1 MSKQIIESKKVPA
14 PIGPYSQAILANGML
29 FISGQCPINPKT
41 GLLEMETIESA
52 THLVMSNIEKLLHAA
67 EMAFT
72 HIVKCSIF
80 LKDLGD
86 FQKVNAVFLTD
97 GDGDVVHNN
106 ATIAADNNHTIVSY
120 KEGYT
125 VRMNGKNVKEKPSF
139 CLNSPFILFLRTD
152 IFS

>member
-1 MSKQIIESKKVPA
+1 MNKKALQIPNAPA

-67 EMAFT
+67 EMDFT

-86 FQKVNAVFLTD
+86 FQKVNAIY
-97 GDGDVVHNN
+97 
-106 ATIAADNNHTIVSY
+106 ATYFDSVPPARETVEVARLPLDASIEISCIAIKS
-120 KEGYT
+120 
-125 VRMNGKNVKEKPSF
+125 
-139 CLNSPFILFLRTD
+139 
-152 IFS
+152 

>member
-1 MSKQIIESKKVPA
+1 MNKKALQIPNAPA

-41 GLLEMETIESA
+41 GLLEIETIESA

-67 EMAFT
+67 EMDFT

-86 FQKVNAVFLTD
+86 FQKVNAVYATYFDSLPPARETVE
-97 GDGDVVHNN
+97 VVRLPLDSSIEISC
-106 ATIAADNNHTIVSY
+106 IAIKS
-120 KEGYT
+120 
-125 VRMNGKNVKEKPSF
+125 
-139 CLNSPFILFLRTD
+139 
-152 IFS
+152 

>member
-1 MSKQIIESKKVPA
+1 MNKKALQIPNAPA

-52 THLVMSNIEKLLHAA
+52 THLIMSNIEKLLHEA
-67 EMAFT
+67 EMDFT

-86 FQKVNAVFLTD
+86 FQKVNAIY
-97 GDGDVVHNN
+97 
-106 ATIAADNNHTIVSY
+106 ATYFDSVPPARETVEVARLPLDSSIEISCIAMKS
-120 KEGYT
+120 
-125 VRMNGKNVKEKPSF
+125 
-139 CLNSPFILFLRTD
+139 
-152 IFS
+152 

>member
-1 MSKQIIESKKVPA
+1 MNKKALQIPNAPA

-67 EMAFT
+67 EMDYT

-86 FQKVNAVFLTD
+86 FQKVNAIY
-97 GDGDVVHNN
+97 
-106 ATIAADNNHTIVSY
+106 ATYFDSVPPARETVEVARLPLDASIEISCIAMKS
-120 KEGYT
+120 
-125 VRMNGKNVKEKPSF
+125 
-139 CLNSPFILFLRTD
+139 
-152 IFS
+152 

>member
-1 MSKQIIESKKVPA
+1 MNKKALQIPYAPA

-52 THLVMSNIEKLLHAA
+52 THLVMSNIEKLLNVA
-67 EMAFT
+67 EMDFT

-86 FQKVNAVFLTD
+86 FQKVNAVY
-97 GDGDVVHNN
+97 
-106 ATIAADNNHTIVSY
+106 ATYFDSVPPARETVEVARLPLDASIEISCIAMKS
-120 KEGYT
+120 
-125 VRMNGKNVKEKPSF
+125 
-139 CLNSPFILFLRTD
+139 
-152 IFS
+152 

>member
-1 MSKQIIESKKVPA
+1 MNKKALQIPYAPA

-52 THLVMSNIEKLLHAA
+52 TNLVMSNIEKLLNAA
-67 EMAFT
+67 EMDFT

-86 FQKVNAVFLTD
+86 FQKVNTIYATYFDSVPPARETVEVARLPLD
-97 GDGDVVHNN
+97 
-106 ATIAADNNHTIVSY
+106 ATIEISCIAMKS
-120 KEGYT
+120 
-125 VRMNGKNVKEKPSF
+125 
-139 CLNSPFILFLRTD
+139 
-152 IFS
+152 

>member
-1 MSKQIIESKKVPA
+1 MNKKALQIPNAPA

-67 EMAFT
+67 EMDFT

-80 LKDLGD
+80 LKDLVD
-86 FQKVNAVFLTD
+86 FQKVNAVYATYFDSVPPARETLEVARLPLD
-97 GDGDVVHNN
+97 
-106 ATIAADNNHTIVSY
+106 ATIEISCIAMKS
-120 KEGYT
+120 
-125 VRMNGKNVKEKPSF
+125 
-139 CLNSPFILFLRTD
+139 
-152 IFS
+152 

>member
-1 MSKQIIESKKVPA
+1 MNKKALQIPNAPA

-67 EMAFT
+67 EMDFT

-86 FQKVNAVFLTD
+86 FQKVNAVYATYFDSLPPARETVE
-97 GDGDVVHNN
+97 VVRLPLDSSIEISC
-106 ATIAADNNHTIVSY
+106 IAIKS
-120 KEGYT
+120 
-125 VRMNGKNVKEKPSF
+125 
-139 CLNSPFILFLRTD
+139 
-152 IFS
+152 

>member
-1 MSKQIIESKKVPA
+1 MNKKALQIPNAPA

-67 EMAFT
+67 EMDFT

-86 FQKVNAVFLTD
+86 FQKVNAVY
-97 GDGDVVHNN
+97 
-106 ATIAADNNHTIVSY
+106 ATYFDFVPPARETVEVARLPLDSSIEISCIAMKS
-120 KEGYT
+120 
-125 VRMNGKNVKEKPSF
+125 
-139 CLNSPFILFLRTD
+139 
-152 IFS
+152 

>member
-1 MSKQIIESKKVPA
+1 MNKKALQIPNAPA

-67 EMAFT
+67 EMDFT

-86 FQKVNAVFLTD
+86 FQKVNAIYATYFDSVPPARETVEVARLPL
-97 GDGDVVHNN
+97 N
-106 ATIAADNNHTIVSY
+106 ASIEISCIAMKS
-120 KEGYT
+120 
-125 VRMNGKNVKEKPSF
+125 
-139 CLNSPFILFLRTD
+139 
-152 IFS
+152 

>member
-1 MSKQIIESKKVPA
+1 MYKKALQIPNAPA

-67 EMAFT
+67 EMDFT

-80 LKDLGD
+80 LKDLSD
-86 FQKVNAVFLTD
+86 FQKVNAIY
-97 GDGDVVHNN
+97 
-106 ATIAADNNHTIVSY
+106 ATYFDSVPPARETVEVARLPLDSSIEISCIAMKS
-120 KEGYT
+120 
-125 VRMNGKNVKEKPSF
+125 
-139 CLNSPFILFLRTD
+139 
-152 IFS
+152 

>member
-1 MSKQIIESKKVPA
+1 MNKKALQIPNAPA
-14 PIGPYSQAILANGML
+14 PIGPYSQAILANRML

-67 EMAFT
+67 EMDFT

-86 FQKVNAVFLTD
+86 FQKVNAIY
-97 GDGDVVHNN
+97 
-106 ATIAADNNHTIVSY
+106 ATYFDSVPPARETVEVARLPLDSSIEISCIAMKS
-120 KEGYT
+120 
-125 VRMNGKNVKEKPSF
+125 
-139 CLNSPFILFLRTD
+139 
-152 IFS
+152 

>member
-1 MSKQIIESKKVPA
+1 MNKKALQIPNAPA

-52 THLVMSNIEKLLHAA
+52 THLVMSNIEKLLHEA
-67 EMAFT
+67 EMDFT

-86 FQKVNAVFLTD
+86 FQKVNAVY
-97 GDGDVVHNN
+97 
-106 ATIAADNNHTIVSY
+106 ATYFDSVPPARETVEVARLPIDASIEISCIAMKS
-120 KEGYT
+120 
-125 VRMNGKNVKEKPSF
+125 
-139 CLNSPFILFLRTD
+139 
-152 IFS
+152 

>member
-1 MSKQIIESKKVPA
+1 MNKKALQIPNAPA

-67 EMAFT
+67 EMDFT

-86 FQKVNAVFLTD
+86 FQKVNAVYATYFDSVPPARETVE
-97 GDGDVVHNN
+97 VVRLPLDSSIEISC
-106 ATIAADNNHTIVSY
+106 IAIKS
-120 KEGYT
+120 
-125 VRMNGKNVKEKPSF
+125 
-139 CLNSPFILFLRTD
+139 
-152 IFS
+152 

>member
-1 MSKQIIESKKVPA
+1 MNKKALQIPNAPA

-41 GLLEMETIESA
+41 GLLEMESIESA

-67 EMAFT
+67 EMDFT

-86 FQKVNAVFLTD
+86 FQKVNAIY
-97 GDGDVVHNN
+97 
-106 ATIAADNNHTIVSY
+106 ATYFDSVPPARETVEVARLPLDASIEISCIAMKS
-120 KEGYT
+120 
-125 VRMNGKNVKEKPSF
+125 
-139 CLNSPFILFLRTD
+139 
-152 IFS
+152 

>member
-1 MSKQIIESKKVPA
+1 MNKKALQIPNAPA

-67 EMAFT
+67 EMDFT

-80 LKDLGD
+80 LKDLSD
-86 FQKVNAVFLTD
+86 FQKVNAVY
-97 GDGDVVHNN
+97 
-106 ATIAADNNHTIVSY
+106 ATYFDSVPPARETVEVARLPLDSSIEISCIAIKS
-120 KEGYT
+120 
-125 VRMNGKNVKEKPSF
+125 
-139 CLNSPFILFLRTD
+139 
-152 IFS
+152 

>member
-1 MSKQIIESKKVPA
+1 MNKKALQIPNAPA

-52 THLVMSNIEKLLHAA
+52 THLVMSNIEKLLHTA
-67 EMAFT
+67 EMDFT

-86 FQKVNAVFLTD
+86 FQKVNAVY
-97 GDGDVVHNN
+97 
-106 ATIAADNNHTIVSY
+106 ATYFDSVPPARETVEVARLPLDASIEISCIAMKS
-120 KEGYT
+120 
-125 VRMNGKNVKEKPSF
+125 
-139 CLNSPFILFLRTD
+139 
-152 IFS
+152 

>member
-1 MSKQIIESKKVPA
+1 MNKKALKIPNAPA

-67 EMAFT
+67 EMDFT

-86 FQKVNAVFLTD
+86 FQKVN
-97 GDGDVVHNN
+97 VVYATYFDSVPPARETVEVARLPLD
-106 ATIAADNNHTIVSY
+106 ATIEISCIAMKS
-120 KEGYT
+120 
-125 VRMNGKNVKEKPSF
+125 
-139 CLNSPFILFLRTD
+139 
-152 IFS
+152 

>member
-1 MSKQIIESKKVPA
+1 MNKKALQIPNAPA

-67 EMAFT
+67 EMDFT

-80 LKDLGD
+80 LKDLSD
-86 FQKVNAVFLTD
+86 FQKVNAIY
-97 GDGDVVHNN
+97 
-106 ATIAADNNHTIVSY
+106 ATYFDSVPPARESVEVARLPLDSSIEISCIAIKS
-120 KEGYT
+120 
-125 VRMNGKNVKEKPSF
+125 
-139 CLNSPFILFLRTD
+139 
-152 IFS
+152 

>member
-1 MSKQIIESKKVPA
+1 MNKKALQIPNAPA

-67 EMAFT
+67 EMDFT

-86 FQKVNAVFLTD
+86 FQKVNAVY
-97 GDGDVVHNN
+97 
-106 ATIAADNNHTIVSY
+106 ATYFDSVPPARETVEVARLPLDATVEISCIAMKS
-120 KEGYT
+120 
-125 VRMNGKNVKEKPSF
+125 
-139 CLNSPFILFLRTD
+139 
-152 IFS
+152 

>member
-1 MSKQIIESKKVPA
+1 MNKKALQIPNAPA

-67 EMAFT
+67 EMDFT

-86 FQKVNAVFLTD
+86 FQKVND
-97 GDGDVVHNN
+97 IY
-106 ATIAADNNHTIVSY
+106 ATYFDSVPPARETVEVARLPLDSTIEISCIAMKS
-120 KEGYT
+120 
-125 VRMNGKNVKEKPSF
+125 
-139 CLNSPFILFLRTD
+139 
-152 IFS
+152 

>member
-1 MSKQIIESKKVPA
+1 MNKKALQIPNAPA

-67 EMAFT
+67 EMDFT

-86 FQKVNAVFLTD
+86 FQKVNAVY
-97 GDGDVVHNN
+97 
-106 ATIAADNNHTIVSY
+106 ATYFDSVPPARETVEVARLPLDSSIEISCIAMKS
-120 KEGYT
+120 
-125 VRMNGKNVKEKPSF
+125 
-139 CLNSPFILFLRTD
+139 
-152 IFS
+152 

>member
-1 MSKQIIESKKVPA
+1 MNKKALQIPNAAA

-67 EMAFT
+67 EMDFT

-86 FQKVNAVFLTD
+86 FQKVNAVYATYFDSVPPARETVEVARLPLD
-97 GDGDVVHNN
+97 
-106 ATIAADNNHTIVSY
+106 ATIEISCIAMKS
-120 KEGYT
+120 
-125 VRMNGKNVKEKPSF
+125 
-139 CLNSPFILFLRTD
+139 
-152 IFS
+152 

>member
-1 MSKQIIESKKVPA
+1 MNKKALQIPNAPA

-67 EMAFT
+67 EMDFT

-80 LKDLGD
+80 LKDLSD
-86 FQKVNAVFLTD
+86 FQKVNAIY
-97 GDGDVVHNN
+97 
-106 ATIAADNNHTIVSY
+106 ATYFDSVPPARETVQVARLPLDSSIEISCIAIKS
-120 KEGYT
+120 
-125 VRMNGKNVKEKPSF
+125 
-139 CLNSPFILFLRTD
+139 
-152 IFS
+152 

>member
-1 MSKQIIESKKVPA
+1 MNKKALKIPNAPA

-52 THLVMSNIEKLLHAA
+52 THLVMSNIEKLLHEA
-67 EMAFT
+67 EMDFT

-86 FQKVNAVFLTD
+86 FQKVNAIYATYFDSVPPARETVQVTRLPLD
-97 GDGDVVHNN
+97 
-106 ATIAADNNHTIVSY
+106 ATIEISCIAMKS
-120 KEGYT
+120 
-125 VRMNGKNVKEKPSF
+125 
-139 CLNSPFILFLRTD
+139 
-152 IFS
+152 

>member
-1 MSKQIIESKKVPA
+1 MNKKALQIPNAPA

-67 EMAFT
+67 EMDFT

-86 FQKVNAVFLTD
+86 FQKVNAVYATYFDSLPPARETVE
-97 GDGDVVHNN
+97 VVRLPLDSS
-106 ATIAADNNHTIVSY
+106 IEISCIGI
-120 KEGYT
+120 K
-125 VRMNGKNVKEKPSF
+125 S
-139 CLNSPFILFLRTD
+139 
-152 IFS
+152 

>member
-1 MSKQIIESKKVPA
+1 MNKKALQIPNAPA

-41 GLLEMETIESA
+41 GLLEMESIESA

-67 EMAFT
+67 EMDFT

-86 FQKVNAVFLTD
+86 FQKVNAVY
-97 GDGDVVHNN
+97 
-106 ATIAADNNHTIVSY
+106 ATYFDSVPPAR
-120 KEGYT
+120 ET
-125 VRMNGKNVKEKPSF
+125 VEVARLPLDSSIEISCIGIKS
-139 CLNSPFILFLRTD
+139 
-152 IFS
+152 